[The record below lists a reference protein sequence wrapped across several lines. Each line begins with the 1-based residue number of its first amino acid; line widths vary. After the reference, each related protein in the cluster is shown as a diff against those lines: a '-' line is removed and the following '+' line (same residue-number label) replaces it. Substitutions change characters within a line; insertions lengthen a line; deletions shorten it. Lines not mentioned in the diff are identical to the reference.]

1 MTYGHIYNS
10 FPYKNT
16 VDMVELKG
24 EDVIALFESV
34 VAHYDKDRPMGSFLQ
49 VSGNN
54 NNNNDN
60 NNNNNNN
67 NNNFIIIIIIITIT
81 PIIIINL
88 IMSTY
93 IHLNLLF
100 DYLHQ

>member
-54 NNNNDN
+54 NNNNND
-60 NNNNNNN
+60 NNN
-67 NNNFIIIIIIITIT
+67 NNNFIIIIIIIIITIT
-81 PIIIINL
+81 SIIIINL